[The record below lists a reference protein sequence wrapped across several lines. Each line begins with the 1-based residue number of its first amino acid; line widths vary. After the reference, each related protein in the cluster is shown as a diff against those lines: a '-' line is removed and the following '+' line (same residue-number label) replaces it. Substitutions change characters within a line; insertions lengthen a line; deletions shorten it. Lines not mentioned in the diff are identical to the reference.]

1 MADRPVLRKVPDVE
15 LLKTGEWPLATGTCS
30 FTTEDL
36 AAAVRAAQSPS
47 VARPVIKLGHDD
59 PRFSGEPAVGFVDN
73 LRLSQD
79 GSTLVGDLCGVPG
92 WLADIMPSAYP
103 RRSIEG
109 QFNYRDQAGTV
120 HPFAL
125 TGLALLGVTPPAVG
139 TLATLRDVAALYQ
152 VEASTGP
159 GGPEKGIRTMPEATV
174 AAAASV
180 EDIRRDFYEQGP
192 GKETFWWI
200 EEMFLA
206 PSEVIAMDDE
216 TGELKKIPFT
226 VAEDESITW
235 GEAKDVKREYV
246 EASARTPD
254 AVWASREES
263 AALGEPET
271 PAAPG
276 DTTTDEGK
284 DTMEFTEDQAAKLT
298 AALGLGDDATAAD
311 IVTAV
316 EKLAADN
323 TTDETKAN
331 KENADLADEAIVAAA
346 KKRGF
351 NLVSASS
358 FDTMQKQ
365 LAELQDDK
373 RHRIVEDAIAAGKFM
388 PSARNAAIEQMRAG
402 LLTEETIAA
411 MSPIV
416 TVAGAEV
423 GHGHSEE
430 NNEPEDIRDTD
441 VYKNWTV

>member
-1 MADRPVLRKVPDVE
+1 MADRPILRKVPDVE
-15 LLKTGEWPLATGTCS
+15 LLKTGQWPLSTGTCT

-36 AAAVRAAQSPS
+36 AAAVRASQAPS
-47 VARPVIKLGHDD
+47 VTRPVIKLGHDD

-73 LRLSQD
+73 LRLSED

-159 GGPEKGIRTMPEATV
+159 GGPEKGIRTMPEATI

-180 EDIRRDFYEQGP
+180 EDIRRDFYDNGP
-192 GKETFWWI
+192 GKDTFWWI

-206 PSEVIAMDDE
+206 PSEVIVMDDE

-226 VAEDESITW
+226 VADDESISW
-235 GEAKDVKREYV
+235 GEPTDVKREYV
-246 EASARTPD
+246 AASARTPD
-254 AVWASREES
+254 AAWASRAES
-263 AALGEPET
+263 TAATDSET
-271 PAAPG
+271 PDGPTHNQG
-276 DTTTDEGK
+276 DED
-284 DTMEFTEDQAAKLT
+284 MEFTEEQTAKLT
-298 AALGLGDDATAAD
+298 EALGLDATATAD
-311 IVTAV
+311 DIISAV
-316 EKLAADN
+316 EKLAADAP
-323 TTDETKAN
+323 TTNEETTT
-331 KENADLADEAIVAAA
+331 EETILAAA
-346 KKRGF
+346 KKRGL
-351 NLVSASS
+351 NVVSAAS
-358 FDTMQKQ
+358 FDAMQKQ
-365 LAELQDDK
+365 LEALQDDK
-373 RHRIVEDAIAAGKFM
+373 RQRIISEAIAAGKFM
-388 PSARNAAIEQMRAG
+388 PSAREAAIKQMRAG

-411 MSPIV
+411 MKPIV

-423 GHGHSEE
+423 GHGRGDETT
-430 NNEPEDIRDTD
+430 EPEDIRESD

>member
-1 MADRPVLRKVPDVE
+1 MTDRPLLRKVPDVE
-15 LLKTGEWPLATGTCS
+15 LLKTGEWPLATGTCT

-36 AAAVRAAQSPS
+36 AAAVRAAQAPS
-47 VARPVIKLGHDD
+47 VSRPVIKLGHDD

-73 LRLSQD
+73 LRLSDD

-139 TLATLRDVAALYQ
+139 TLSSLRDVAALYQ

-192 GKETFWWI
+192 GKDTFWWI

-206 PSEVIAMDDE
+206 PSEVVAMDDD

-226 VAEDESITW
+226 VADDESITW
-235 GEAKDVKREYV
+235 GEPKTVKREYV

-254 AVWASREES
+254 ATWASREES
-263 AALGEPET
+263 AALDEPET
-271 PAAPG
+271 PEETP
-276 DTTTDEGK
+276 DHGK
-284 DTMEFTEDQAAKLT
+284 ETMEFTEDQAAKLT
-298 AALGLGDDATAAD
+298 EALGLTADATAAD

-316 EKLAADN
+316 EKLAAAPVE
-323 TTDETKAN
+323 ETKAN
-331 KENADLADEAIVAAA
+331 KNQDVSADTIAAAA
-346 KKRGF
+346 KAHGLNVVAK
-351 NLVSASS
+351 ST
-358 FDTMQKQ
+358 FDNMQKQ
-365 LAELQDDK
+365 LTELQDDK
-373 RHRIVEDAIAAGKFM
+373 RRRVVSDAIAAGKLM
-388 PSARNAAIEQMRAG
+388 PSARDAAIEQMRAG

-416 TVAGAEV
+416 TVAGSEV
-423 GHGHSEE
+423 GHGH
-430 NNEPEDIRDTD
+430 DTESTDPDD
-441 VYKNWTV
+441 VRETDAYKNWKL